1 MRNNLLITLI
11 IRKTLVF
18 CVTAYYK
25 RMMLSEE
32 MMEAITQ
39 TSGRVC
45 KHGFL
50 YQINENNGLEQESCT
65 WRKLRTTPFD

>member
-1 MRNNLLITLI
+1 MRNNLITLI

-18 CVTAYYK
+18 CVMAYYK

-39 TSGRVC
+39 TPGRIC
-45 KHGFL
+45 KHT
-50 YQINENNGLEQESCT
+50 YQSDQNSKNKHFVKRQ
-65 WRKLRTTPFD
+65 RKA

>member
-45 KHGFL
+45 KHTYHCDQNSKNKHFMKR
-50 YQINENNGLEQESCT
+50 Q
-65 WRKLRTTPFD
+65 RKA